1 MPLINEEDLTI
12 SAEQIAKDGLNQL
25 DKKYQKSVGFF
36 AWNYFVATGKIIYKV
51 WEKILYIVNCLTD
64 LSNMEYDDLVKFCYN
79 TRGIEAKTE
88 TASSGYLQ
96 VTNGAGTI
104 TAGDIFE
111 TATGIQF
118 KALTTKIVVTN
129 EKIEVE
135 CLTKGSVGN
144 VAAYSI
150 VVIPTTI
157 QGIVSVTNPEEFT
170 NGYDNE
176 TKEALLERYYIDL
189 RTPATCGNKYHYQKW
204 ALEVEGVGKV
214 KVKPLWNGN
223 NTVKVVIL
231 DSNYKIATPELIKEV
246 QNYIDPYTL
255 DEEGNKIGW
264 GCGNGEAPIGAYC
277 TVTTAES
284 LKLNFN
290 IKIKKNEKYSNSTI
304 QTNIENA
311 INEYLD
317 SQKFKELPTGTDFYY
332 LSYSKLASK
341 ITLAEGV
348 DDMDMESFKINN
360 LQDNIIVY
368 DNNEKTQVAEIG
380 TVAVTLISD

>member
-118 KALTTKIVVTN
+118 KALTTKTVVTN
-129 EKIEVE
+129 EKFEVE

-189 RTPATCGNKYHYQKW
+189 RTPAACGNKYHYQKW

-317 SQKFKELPTGTDFYY
+317 SQKFKELPTETDFHY

-368 DNNEKTQVAEIG
+368 DNNEKTQIAEIG
-380 TVAVTLISD
+380 TVAVGLISD

>member
-51 WEKILYIVNCLTD
+51 WEKVLYIVNCLTD

-96 VTNGAGTI
+96 VTNGTGTI
-104 TAGDIFE
+104 TAGDIFG

-118 KALTTKIVVTN
+118 KALTTKTVVTN
-129 EKIEVE
+129 EKFEVE

-189 RTPATCGNKYHYQKW
+189 RTPAACGNKYHYQKW

-317 SQKFKELPTGTDFYY
+317 SQKFKELPTETDFYY

-368 DNNEKTQVAEIG
+368 DNNEKTQIAEIG
-380 TVAVTLISD
+380 TVAVGLISD

>member
-12 SAEQIAKDGLNQL
+12 SAEQIAKDGLNEL

-51 WEKILYIVNCLTD
+51 WEKVLYIVNCLTD

-96 VTNGAGTI
+96 VTNGTGTI
-104 TAGDIFE
+104 TAGDIFG

-118 KALTTKIVVTN
+118 KALTTKTVVTN
-129 EKIEVE
+129 EKFEVE

-189 RTPATCGNKYHYQKW
+189 RTPAACGNKYHYQKW

-317 SQKFKELPTGTDFYY
+317 SQKFKELPTETDFYY

-341 ITLAEGV
+341 ITLAKGV

-368 DNNEKTQVAEIG
+368 DNNEKTQIAEIG

>member
-51 WEKILYIVNCLTD
+51 WEKVLYIVNCLTD

-96 VTNGAGTI
+96 VTNGTGTI

-118 KALTTKIVVTN
+118 KALTTKTVVTN
-129 EKIEVE
+129 EKFEVE

-189 RTPATCGNKYHYQKW
+189 RTPAACGNKYHYQKW

-317 SQKFKELPTGTDFYY
+317 SQKFKELPTETDFYY

-341 ITLAEGV
+341 ITLAKGV

-368 DNNEKTQVAEIG
+368 DNNEKTQIAEIG

>member
-51 WEKILYIVNCLTD
+51 WEKVLYIVNCLTD

-96 VTNGAGTI
+96 VTNGTGTI

-118 KALTTKIVVTN
+118 KALTTKTVVTN
-129 EKIEVE
+129 EKFEVE

-189 RTPATCGNKYHYQKW
+189 RTPAACGNKYHYQKW

-317 SQKFKELPTGTDFYY
+317 SQKFKELPTETDFYY

-368 DNNEKTQVAEIG
+368 DNNEKTQIAEIG
-380 TVAVTLISD
+380 TVAVGLISD

>member
-12 SAEQIAKDGLNQL
+12 SAEQIAKDGLNEL

-51 WEKILYIVNCLTD
+51 WEKVLYIVNCLTD

-96 VTNGAGTI
+96 VTNGTGTI
-104 TAGDIFE
+104 TAGDIFG

-118 KALTTKIVVTN
+118 KALTTKTVVTN
-129 EKIEVE
+129 EKFEVE

-189 RTPATCGNKYHYQKW
+189 RTPAACGNKYHYQKW

-317 SQKFKELPTGTDFYY
+317 SQKFKELPTETDFYY

-368 DNNEKTQVAEIG
+368 DNNEKTQIAEIG
-380 TVAVTLISD
+380 TVAVGLISD

>member
-1 MPLINEEDLTI
+1 MSLINEEDLSI
-12 SAEQIAKDGLNQL
+12 SAEQIAKDGLTAL

-51 WEKILYIVNCLTD
+51 WEKVLYIVNCLID

-111 TATGIQF
+111 TASGLQF
-118 KALTTKIVVTN
+118 KALTTKTLVTN
-129 EKIEVE
+129 DLFEVE
-135 CLTKGSVGN
+135 CLKKGSIGN

-157 QGIVSVTNPEEFT
+157 QGIVSVSNPEEFT

-189 RTPATCGNKYHYQKW
+189 RTPAACGNKYHYKKW
-204 ALEVEGVGKV
+204 ALDIPGVGKV

-231 DSNYKIATPELIKEV
+231 DSNFEIASPELVEEV
-246 QNYIDPYTL
+246 QNYIDPYTV
-255 DEEGNKIGW
+255 DDEGNKVGW
-264 GCGNGEAPIGAYC
+264 GCGDGEAPIGAYC

-284 LKLNFN
+284 LKLNFS
-290 IKIKKNEKYSNSTI
+290 IKIKKNESYSNSTI
-304 QTNIENA
+304 QSNVEKA
-311 INEYLD
+311 IDEYLD
-317 SQKFKELPTGTDFYY
+317 SQKFKELPSGTDFYY

-348 DDMDMESFKINN
+348 EDMDIDTFKINN

-368 DNNEKTQVAEIG
+368 DNNDKTQVAEIG
-380 TVAVTLISD
+380 TVAITLID